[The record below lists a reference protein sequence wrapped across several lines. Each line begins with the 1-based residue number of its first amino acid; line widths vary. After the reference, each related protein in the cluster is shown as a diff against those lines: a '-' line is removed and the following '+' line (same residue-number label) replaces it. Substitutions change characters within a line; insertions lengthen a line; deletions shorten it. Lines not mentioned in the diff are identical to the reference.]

1 MRSSVRHSPPLLRII
16 SRKLGKLLDKYP
28 AGVYLINTPRGYTKN
43 SEVPTMDEKNCCHCS
58 QRKKERSPEEYKK
71 LIHRLNRI
79 EGQIRGIKGMLEKDA
94 YSIVSEILKPES
106 FYEKAHEKIY
116 AAIVDLAISQRPVD
130 MLTVTEQ
137 LKKRGELEE
146 VGGPFYISQ
155 LTSKVASSAHIEYH
169 ARIIAQKYLA
179 RELISFTAMI
189 QGKAFDESIDVED
202 LMQEAEG
209 KLFEISQRNVKK
221 DVTQINPVIKEAMVM
236 LEKAANQKEGLSG
249 LRTGF
254 EGLDKMT
261 SGWQNSDL
269 IIIAARP
276 AMGKTAFV
284 LSMAK
289 NMAVNHNTPVA
300 LFSLEMSNVQ
310 LVNRLIVNV
319 CEIPG
324 EKIKSG
330 RLENYEWEQLDF
342 KIKELYDAPIYVD
355 DTPSLSVF
363 ELRTKARRLVRE
375 HGIKIIIIDYLQLMN
390 ASGMSFGSREQ
401 EVSTISRSLKGLA
414 KELNIP
420 IIALSQLN
428 RGVEARQGAEGKRPQ
443 LADLRESGAIEQDA
457 DMVCFIHRPEYY
469 KITEDERGN
478 SLIGLAE
485 IIIAKHRN
493 GAVGDVRLRFK
504 SEFAKFMNVDEDVP
518 VREFSSNMN
527 SSGPMETM
535 PPIPPAGTDFL
546 APGNNEVPF

>member
-1 MRSSVRHSPPLLRII
+1 MVQ
-16 SRKLGKLLDKYP
+16 G
-28 AGVYLINTPRGYTKN
+28 TKN
-43 SEVPTMDEKNCCHCS
+43 TGRGKQKTVVIPDMGRLQPQAREL
-58 QRKKERSPEEYKK
+58 EEAV
-71 LIHRLNRI
+71 LGAL
-79 EGQIRGIKGMLEKDA
+79 MLEKDA
-94 YSIVSEILKPES
+94 YSLVSEILKPEC
-106 FYEKAHEKIY
+106 FYEKNHEMIY
-116 AAIVDLAISQRPVD
+116 AAIVDLAASQRPID
-130 MLTVTEQ
+130 LLTVTDQ
-137 LKKRGELEE
+137 LKKRGELEQ

-189 QGKAFDESIDVED
+189 QGKAFDETQDVDD

-209 KLFEISQRNVKK
+209 KLFEISQCNVKK
-221 DVTQINPVIKEAMVM
+221 DVTQINPVIKDAME
-236 LEKAANQKEGLSG
+236 LLKKAAAQTEGLSG
-249 LRTGF
+249 TRTGF
-254 EGLDKMT
+254 DALDKIT

-330 RLENYEWEQLDF
+330 RLEPYEWEQLDV
-342 KIKELYDAPIYVD
+342 KIRELYDAPIYVD

-375 HGIKIIIIDYLQLMN
+375 HDVKCLIIDYLQLMN
-390 ASGMSFGSREQ
+390 ASGMNFGNREQ

-428 RGVEARQGAEGKRPQ
+428 RGVESRQGVEGKRPQ

-493 GAVGDVRLRFK
+493 GATGDVCLKFK
-504 SEFAKFMNVDEDVP
+504 GEFAKFINIDEDIP
-518 VREFSSNMN
+518 VREFSSTMN
-527 SSGPMETM
+527 GESPI
-535 PPIPPAGTDFL
+535 PPIPAPGADFL
-546 APGNNEVPF
+546 NQGSSNEVPF